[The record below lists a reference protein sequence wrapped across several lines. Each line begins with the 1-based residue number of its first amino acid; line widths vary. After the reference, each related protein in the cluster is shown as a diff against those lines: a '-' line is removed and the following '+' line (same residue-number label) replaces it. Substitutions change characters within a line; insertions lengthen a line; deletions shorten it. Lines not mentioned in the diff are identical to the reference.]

1 MATTYIHKS
10 SISLLGRLFLRHI
23 KKKGFQKYFI
33 RRMKEKLYDVEEDPI
48 PEKLHKAFS
57 ITTSEVKG
65 RNVSRIAPAN
75 TSSKTL
81 LLYLHGGGYVNNIK
95 KEHWYLLGKLIKRTG
110 ATAVVPNYPLG
121 PGITAEQSFPMV
133 EEVYHQLVGEVGA
146 ENIILMGDSAGGGFS
161 MGLVQ
166 KLKEEGKPLPQQII
180 LLSPWLDID
189 MDNPAINTLGE
200 EDPWMDVWA
209 LQAAGGLWAGS
220 LDHDHPM
227 VSPIHGSLK
236 GLPQIS
242 TFIGGRDLFLADN
255 RKLKVMMEE
264 QGTPINYFEYPHMF
278 HVWMV
283 FPGLREGKKAIK
295 QMAGLILKS
304 V

>member
-10 SISLLGRLFLRHI
+10 PISLLGRLFLRHI

-33 RRMKEKLYDVEEDPI
+33 RRMKEKLYDVTEDPI
-48 PEKLHKAFS
+48 PEKLQKAFL
-57 ITTSEVKG
+57 ITSSEVKG
-65 RNVSRIAPAN
+65 RNVSRIAPKNA
-75 TSSKTL
+75 SSKTI

-95 KEHWYLLGKLIKRTG
+95 KEHWYLLGKLVKRTG

-121 PGITAEQSFPMV
+121 PGITADQSFPMV
-133 EEVYHQLVGEVGA
+133 EEAYHQIVEEVGA

-209 LQAAGGLWAGS
+209 LQTAGGLWAGNM
-220 LDHDHPM
+220 DHDRPM
-227 VSPIHGSLK
+227 VSPIHGSME
-236 GLPQIS
+236 GLPPIS

-255 RKLKVMMEE
+255 RKLKAIMET

-278 HVWMV
+278 HVWMI

-295 QMAGLILKS
+295 QMAKLIIG
-304 V
+304 